1 MSDNV
6 TGRPSTP
13 SLFAEALSQMT
24 TLFETE
30 IRLVRSEVGE
40 KIHQAVAALG
50 VVVVSAVLLVAALIL
65 LLEGVVQLLIA
76 YGWQPFVANFVVGI
90 VIAVIGV
97 IAILMAKKGLSA
109 ENLAPSRT
117 MHQLEKDAQ
126 VVKEQV
132 K

>member
-13 SLFAEALSQMT
+13 SLFADALGQMT

-30 IRLVRSEVGE
+30 IRLLRSELGE
-40 KIHQAVAALG
+40 KITQAVVAAATM
-50 VVVVSAVLLVAALIL
+50 VASALLLFVALIL

-76 YGWQPFVANFVVGI
+76 FGLQPWAANFIVGGVIAVVGI
-90 VIAVIGV
+90 AAVLIA
-97 IAILMAKKGLSA
+97 KRGLSA
-109 ENLAPSRT
+109 KALAPSRSVA
-117 MHQLEKDAQ
+117 QFGKDVR

-132 K
+132 R

>member
-40 KIHQAVAALG
+40 KIHQAVTALG

-76 YGWQPFVANFVVGI
+76 YGWQPFVANFLVGI

-97 IAILMAKKGLSA
+97 IAILVAKKGLSA